1 MRPQLSQGDRDAIV
15 EEIRGEFARHFDGPD
30 PAMACLYWSFYAC
43 RVLARRGERAIIQAG
58 PASWPC
64 AAQDDGVSP
73 THLSYV
79 WEPHSQATRD
89 RIAAGLMPEM
99 HVWVALP
106 QRGELLDM
114 TLGFQPA
121 QARRLGVAWTAP
133 APPVHVWGDLG
144 QLEAMGFLYA
154 PNRLA
159 IAWALDRLGLLPR
172 HKPCRECPFSRSIAP
187 GFTGGADPAVYV
199 GQALGPFLLP
209 CHKDPRFAEE
219 RHSPELVQ
227 CAGAAIYR
235 ANIGAADRLPGAMLR
250 CPPDPAAVFTSP
262 AELLAHHRQVA
273 LEDAEAELQRTPPGV
288 LLERELARSGVVV
301 VEAPRRGVG

>member
-1 MRPQLSQGDRDAIV
+1 MRPQLSQNDRDAIV
-15 EEIRGEFARHFDGPD
+15 EEIRAEFARHFDGPD

-43 RVLARRGERAIIQAG
+43 RVLERRGERAIVQVG
-58 PASWPC
+58 SASWRC
-64 AAQDDGVSP
+64 VAHDDGVSA
-73 THLSYV
+73 THFSYV
-79 WEPHSQATRD
+79 WEPQSQATRE
-89 RIAAGLMPEM
+89 RIAAGLMPEL
-99 HVWVALP
+99 HAWVALP
-106 QRGELLDM
+106 LRGELLDV

-121 QARRLGVAWTAP
+121 QARRLGVAWSAP
-133 APPVHVWGDLG
+133 EPQAYVWGDQR
-144 QLEAMGFLYA
+144 QLDALGFLYA

-172 HKPCRECPFSRSIAP
+172 RKPCRECPFTRSIAP
-187 GFTGGADPAVYV
+187 GFTGGADPAVFV
-199 GQALGPFLLP
+199 GQAVGPFLLP
-209 CHKDPRFAEE
+209 CHMDTRYAEE

-250 CPPDPAAVFTSP
+250 CSPDPAAVFTSP